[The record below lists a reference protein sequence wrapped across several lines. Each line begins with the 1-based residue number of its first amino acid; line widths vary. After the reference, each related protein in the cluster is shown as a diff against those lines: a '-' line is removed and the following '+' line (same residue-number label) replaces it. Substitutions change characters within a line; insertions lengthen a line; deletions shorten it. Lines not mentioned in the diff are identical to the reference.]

1 MSLNWDSERPNLEEG
16 RGSTWDVPGGTLGCG
31 LQRRTPAGGWG
42 GGPSRWISR
51 IRKPDLTS
59 PEWRNLCVRQEKEG
73 PSGTSVKRPAEDTE
87 GPSLSPS
94 PGNAPSEGGAGTDA
108 TAESVRRQ
116 ESLVRDAEKL
126 DEAHRQ
132 IYDGMDELLASDF
145 LVQFH
150 KSAQALNAADQDEF
164 VSGVLVKKRV
174 TCVTIRLS
182 YNVVR

>member
-1 MSLNWDSERPNLEEG
+1 VS
-16 RGSTWDVPGGTLGCG
+16 V
-31 LQRRTPAGGWG
+31 RRKKA
-42 GGPSRWISR
+42 
-51 IRKPDLTS
+51 
-59 PEWRNLCVRQEKEG
+59 

-87 GPSLSPS
+87 GPFLSPS

-126 DEAHRQ
+126 DGALRQ

-150 KSAQALNAADQDEF
+150 KPAQALNAADKDEF
-164 VSGVLVKKRV
+164 VNGALVKKRV
-174 TCVTIRLS
+174 TCVTIRVRLS
-182 YNVVR
+182 YNRGCTIA

>member
-1 MSLNWDSERPNLEEG
+1 MVLPNG
-16 RGSTWDVPGGTLGCG
+16 RTY
-31 LQRRTPAGGWG
+31 
-42 GGPSRWISR
+42 
-51 IRKPDLTS
+51 
-59 PEWRNLCVRQEKEG
+59 VRVKKKMLPRG
-73 PSGTSVKRPAEDTE
+73 KSAKRPAE

-94 PGNAPSEGGAGTDA
+94 PGNAPSEEGAGTDA
-108 TAESVRRQ
+108 AAESVRRQ

-126 DEAHRQ
+126 DEALRQ
-132 IYDGMDELLASDF
+132 TYEGMDKLLELDF
-145 LVQFH
+145 AAQFH